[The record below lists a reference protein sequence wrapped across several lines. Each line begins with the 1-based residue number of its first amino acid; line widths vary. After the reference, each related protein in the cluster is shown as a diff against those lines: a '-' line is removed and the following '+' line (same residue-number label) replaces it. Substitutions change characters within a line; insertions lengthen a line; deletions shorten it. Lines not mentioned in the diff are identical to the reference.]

1 MHKMTRLAA
10 LLAVT
15 VGLTAPAFAI
25 GPLEGADIV
34 LDTVIAGSGPAAGAP
49 GINLRLYDLG
59 FLDGTGFA
67 GVKNWVELQITTTP
81 MLEPTPFDAPTLAG
95 FGLSGY
101 PTVGQVQGLGS
112 LSTGEYATA
121 IYLNINESAV
131 TGFDYGK
138 LSMLWTDDAGFPNA
152 GANPTS
158 MVIAKDGF
166 SLGAPGG
173 AFDVMITF
181 GPGALGPD
189 AFGPGVGISSKL
201 AFIYNDGATNI
212 DLDLFDAVSSGG
224 AMPYMAAAQVWG
236 TPGLVG
242 FIGGTEAVLSS
253 VPEVP
258 EPETYAMLALGLLG
272 VGFAVRR
279 QAARV

>member
-15 VGLTAPAFAI
+15 VGLTAPAFAA
-25 GPLEGADIV
+25 GPVEMADIA
-34 LDTVIAGSGPAAGAP
+34 LNTTIAGSGPVVGNP
-49 GINLRLYDLG
+49 GINVRLLDLG
-59 FLDGTGFA
+59 FTAGSGFD
-67 GVKNWVELQITTTP
+67 GVKNWVELQITTTGT
-81 MLEPTPFDAPTLAG
+81 LEPPPFNPAQLTS

-101 PTVGQVQGLGS
+101 PQVGQVVGLGS
-112 LSTGEYATA
+112 LTGDEHATA
-121 IYLNINESAV
+121 IYLNINEAAV
-131 TGFDYGK
+131 PGFDYSL
-138 LSMLWTDDAGFPNA
+138 LSILWTGDAGFPYP
-152 GANPTS
+152 GSTPTS
-158 MVIAKDGF
+158 MVIAPNGF

-181 GPGALGPD
+181 GALGPNGD
-189 AFGPGVGISSKL
+189 ISSKL
-201 AFIYNDGATNI
+201 AFVYDEGNTNI
-212 DLDLFDAVSSGG
+212 DLNLFAAASSGG
-224 AMPYMAAAQVWG
+224 SGSYIAAAQVWG
-236 TPGLVG
+236 TPGVVG
-242 FIGGTEAVLSS
+242 FIGGSQAVLSS

>member
-15 VGLTAPAFAI
+15 VGLTAPALAA
-25 GPLEGADIV
+25 GPIEIADIA
-34 LDTVIAGSGPAAGAP
+34 LNTTIAGSGPAVGSP
-49 GINLRLYDLG
+49 GINVRLLDLG
-59 FLDGTGFA
+59 FTAGSGFD
-67 GVKNWVELQITTTP
+67 GVKNWVELQVTTTGT
-81 MLEPTPFDAPTLAG
+81 LEPPPFDLDELAEPSIDLAG
-95 FGLSGY
+95 Y
-101 PTVGQVQGLGS
+101 PQVGQVVGLGS
-112 LSTGEYATA
+112 LSAGEYATA
-121 IYLNINESAV
+121 IYLNINEAAV
-131 TGFDYGK
+131 PNFDYS
-138 LSMLWTDDAGFPNA
+138 LLDILWTGDPGFPYP

-158 MVIAKDGF
+158 MVVAPNGF

-181 GPGALGPD
+181 GAGALGPD
-189 AFGPGVGISSKL
+189 GAISSKL

-212 DLDLFDAVSSGG
+212 DLDLFAASSTGG
-224 AMPYMAAAQVWG
+224 AQAYLGAAQVWG
-236 TPGLVG
+236 TPGVVG

-258 EPETYAMLALGLLG
+258 EPETYAMMALGLMG

>member
-10 LLAVT
+10 LLAAT
-15 VGLTAPAFAI
+15 VGLTAPTFAA
-25 GPLEGADIV
+25 GPVDMVDIA
-34 LDTVIAGSGPAAGAP
+34 LNSTIAGSGPAVGNP
-49 GINLRLYDLG
+49 GINVRLLDLG
-59 FLDGTGFA
+59 FTAGSGFN
-67 GVKNWVELQITTTP
+67 GVRNWMELQITTTP
-81 MLEPTPFDAPTLAG
+81 TLEPPPFTTAEVAS

-101 PTVGQVQGLGS
+101 PQVGQVQGLGS
-112 LSTGEYATA
+112 LSPGEYATA
-121 IYLNINESAV
+121 VYLNINESAIA
-131 TGFDYGK
+131 GFDYSK
-138 LSMLWTDDAGFPNA
+138 LSLIWTGNAGFPYP

-158 MVIAKDGF
+158 MVIAQDGF

-181 GPGALGPD
+181 GAGALGPD
-189 AFGPGVGISSKL
+189 GAISSKL
-201 AFIYNDGATNI
+201 AFTYDGGNTNI
-212 DLDLFDAVSSGG
+212 DLNLFDATSSGG
-224 AMPYMAAAQVWG
+224 AQPYIAAAQVWG
-236 TPGLVG
+236 TPGVVG

-279 QAARV
+279 QAAHA

>member
-25 GPLEGADIV
+25 GPIEGADIV

-59 FLDGTGFA
+59 FLEGTAFA
-67 GVKNWVELQITTTP
+67 GVRNWVELQITTTP
-81 MLEPTPFDAPTLAG
+81 TLEPTPFDAAALAG

-101 PTVGQVQGLGS
+101 PVVGQVQGLGS

-131 TGFDYGK
+131 AGFDYSR

-158 MVIAKDGF
+158 MVIAPNGF

-181 GPGALGPD
+181 GADALGPD
-189 AFGPGVGISSKL
+189 GAISSKL
-201 AFIYNDGATNI
+201 AFTYDDGNTNI
-212 DLDLFDAVSSGG
+212 DINLFEAASSGG
-224 AMPYMAAAQVWG
+224 SGAYLAAAQVWG
-236 TPGLVG
+236 TPGVVG
-242 FIGGTEAVLSS
+242 FIGGTEAVFSS

-258 EPETYAMLALGLLG
+258 EPETYALMALGLLG

-279 QAARV
+279 QAARA

>member
-10 LLAVT
+10 LLAAT
-15 VGLTAPAFAI
+15 VGLTAPAFAA
-25 GPLEGADIV
+25 GPIAVADIA
-34 LDTVIAGSGPAAGAP
+34 LDTTIAGSGPAVGSP
-49 GINLRLYDLG
+49 GINVRLLDLDFTG
-59 FLDGTGFA
+59 GTAFN
-67 GVKNWVELQITTTP
+67 GVRNWVELQVTTTP
-81 MLEPTPFDAPTLAG
+81 TLEPPPFNAGQLAG

-101 PTVGQVQGLGS
+101 PQVGQVQGLGS

-121 IYLNINESAV
+121 LYLNINESAV
-131 TGFDYGK
+131 ANFDYA
-138 LSMLWTDDAGFPNA
+138 LLDILWTGDAGFPYP

-158 MVIAKDGF
+158 MVVSPNGF
-166 SLGAPGG
+166 SLGGPGG

-189 AFGPGVGISSKL
+189 GAISSKL
-201 AFIYNDGATNI
+201 AFTYDGGNTNI
-212 DLDLFDAVSSGG
+212 DIDLFDAVSSDG
-224 AMPYMAAAQVWG
+224 ARPYIAAAQVWG
-236 TPGLVG
+236 TPGVVG

-258 EPETYAMLALGLLG
+258 EPETYAMMALGLLG

-279 QAARV
+279 QAARA